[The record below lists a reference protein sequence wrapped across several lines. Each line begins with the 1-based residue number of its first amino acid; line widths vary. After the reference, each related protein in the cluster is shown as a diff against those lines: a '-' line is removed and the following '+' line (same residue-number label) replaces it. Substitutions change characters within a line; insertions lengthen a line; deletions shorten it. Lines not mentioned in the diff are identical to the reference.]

1 MEHFNMYLKNPCFIL
16 NESAG
21 MPSHALDRLKKY
33 VDNVK
38 LQPAETIK
46 KTGAGAPPRESGV
59 AFLEFARDLQFLYE
73 NVDKLVKRANQLA
86 GWNFDYSYIEPLQ
99 YTVYGKGQFYDWHTD
114 NGSKGEHS
122 KRKLSFTMLLD
133 DEDSFEGG
141 DFQIEWGNPNDGE
154 KRIHTLNL
162 KTAGSIVVFPSHV
175 YHRVT
180 EVTKGTRRSLVG
192 WIHGPA
198 FK

>member
-1 MEHFNMYLKNPCFIL
+1 MYLKNPCFIL
-16 NESAG
+16 NEQAG
-21 MPSHALDRLKKY
+21 MPDHALERIKKY
-33 VDNVK
+33 VENVK

-46 KTGAGAPPRESGV
+46 KSGAGAPPRESGV
-59 AFLEFARDLQFLYE
+59 SFLEFSRDLQFFYE
-73 NVDKLVKRANQLA
+73 NVDKLVKRANHLA
-86 GWNFDYSYIEPLQ
+86 GWDFEYTYIEPVQ
-99 YTVYGKGQFYDWHTD
+99 YTVYGKGQYYDWHMD
-114 NGSKGEHS
+114 AGSTGAQA

-141 DFQIEWGNPNDGE
+141 DFQIEWGAPNDE
-154 KRIHTLNL
+154 NRIHTLNL
-162 KTAGSIVVFPSHV
+162 KTAGSMVVFPSHI

-192 WIHGPA
+192 WIHGPK

>member
-1 MEHFNMYLKNPCFIL
+1 MNFKNPCFIL
-16 NESAG
+16 NEQAG
-21 MPSHALDRLKKY
+21 MPKHALDRIKKY

-86 GWNFDYSYIEPLQ
+86 GWNFDYNYIEPIQ
-99 YTVYGKGQFYDWHTD
+99 YTVYGKGQYYDWHQDQTT
-114 NGSKGEHS
+114 KGNQS
-122 KRKLSFTMLLD
+122 KRKLSFVMLLD
-133 DEDSFEGG
+133 DEESFEGG
-141 DFQIEWGNPNDGE
+141 ELQIEWGSPDDPEN
-154 KRIHTLNL
+154 RVHTLNL
-162 KTAGSIVVFPSHV
+162 KTAGSVVVFPSSV
-175 YHRVT
+175 WHRVT
-180 EVTKGTRRSLVG
+180 PVTKGTRRTLVG
-192 WIHGPA
+192 WIHGPE